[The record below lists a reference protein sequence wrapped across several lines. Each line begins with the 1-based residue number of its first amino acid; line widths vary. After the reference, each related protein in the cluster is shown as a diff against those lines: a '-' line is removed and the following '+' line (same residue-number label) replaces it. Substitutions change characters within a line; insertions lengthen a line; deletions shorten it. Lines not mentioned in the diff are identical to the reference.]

1 MRALSPR
8 LRHVLHPIR
17 ALPPRHWLSAP
28 QLLPPSQTD
37 SCQHALGHVMSVL
50 PHHPRKPTYSTR
62 PNPIL
67 DAASSSPQG
76 YLASSPP
83 RPRKMPQHFLRFP
96 GLSRRVCVHFAR
108 CACVSQFDPGPSG
121 RPTVWR
127 NRSCDGKISHHHA
140 RIAIDWT
147 PFIFATAWSV
157 CVHGLMIGPHSGRFR
172 PLGHSR
178 PESAPQM
185 LGIYPLYPYRAT
197 CNAATR

>member
-83 RPRKMPQHFLRFP
+83 VP
-96 GLSRRVCVHFAR
+96 AR
-108 CACVSQFDPGPSG
+108 CRNISSDFQGYPGGYVSTLRDAHVSHNSIPGPQGVQPSG
-121 RPTVWR
+121 ETAPVMG
-127 NRSCDGKISHHHA
+127 RSLITTRASP
-140 RIAIDWT
+140 IAIDWT
-147 PFIFATAWSV
+147 PRSSFFHT
-157 CVHGLMIGPHSGRFR
+157 PK
-172 PLGHSR
+172 
-178 PESAPQM
+178 
-185 LGIYPLYPYRAT
+185 
-197 CNAATR
+197 